1 MGNYILLL
9 THYPIISIKFA
20 FLKFYGY
27 NGHMYDDTIIST
39 SKIGKRLDAI
49 VKHEQ
54 GSYLQFNNSKI
65 SMTSQITIGRAS
77 DNSVVIDNKLA
88 SRHHA
93 MIQRIK
99 DDYYLKDL
107 DSTNGTLLNGQKIQS
122 GKYFKLHSGDKIT
135 IGKTE
140 LVMN

>member
-1 MGNYILLL
+1 
-9 THYPIISIKFA
+9 
-20 FLKFYGY
+20 
-27 NGHMYDDTIIST
+27 MYDDTIIST
-39 SKIGKRLDAI
+39 SKIGQRLDAI

-99 DDYYLKDL
+99 DDYYLRGCASL
-107 DSTNGTLLNGQKIQS
+107 
-122 GKYFKLHSGDKIT
+122 FPR
-135 IGKTE
+135 
-140 LVMN
+140 